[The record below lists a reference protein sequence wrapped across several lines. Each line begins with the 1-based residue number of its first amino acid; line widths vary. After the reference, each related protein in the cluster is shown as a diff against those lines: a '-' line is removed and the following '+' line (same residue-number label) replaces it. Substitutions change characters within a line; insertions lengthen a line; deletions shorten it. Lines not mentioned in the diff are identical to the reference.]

1 MRTPLFSFF
10 LIISLMSG
18 LIMPAHAQDDP
29 PTPEVFDDVAVP
41 ASAVPSDTPV
51 SWGEDANVIAGL
63 ALHSSTLFWVAQ
75 PVSACT
81 TFEFPDPCQIR
92 SRITNG
98 DVSFSSPRIL
108 HNAGSTGPFIKS
120 NLAVDNTYV
129 YWIGSDFQIKRL
141 PRSATS
147 STAPEVIGSTTHT
160 TSTLRF
166 EIDVDANYIFWIE
179 SNPVSP
185 ISGRLFR
192 MPKSGGAV
200 QLMAERTIS
209 GFGAGYFEKLRADGS
224 GGAYYVSTF
233 FSSLFRTVP
242 DGAGFTSTSLGIA
255 GVASYALSS
264 THIYWAEGLANL
276 INLVI
281 KRAPRSNPSAI
292 ETLAN
297 RGNTGTPT
305 APVIAVDNL
314 NVYWQEVRG
323 STGPIFR
330 LALSGGTPEQITD
343 NQGAALALV
352 SNGRYLFW
360 NNGTVYRLPV
370 NASTWTLDLD
380 VTGLEVVQIVQNPNN
395 DVPLVSGKETFVRI
409 FPRILS
415 SSPSRTTVDLW
426 PNVLLYGRRGGTPL
440 PGSPLEPVYYAG
452 NARSVGSTTDR
463 RDINSGV
470 WFRLPAS
477 WTDGTVQ
484 LRAVANPRR
493 VQAETSY
500 ANNEVTRTVSFV
512 RKAPICLD
520 IKPVST
526 ERGVTISAWPR
537 DEGAR
542 RFIQSFFVRAEQL
555 LPTHDLRVF
564 MRGGD
569 PLRKPRWY
577 LFESDPFGLSRTN
590 ADSGVMLFLLKVN
603 TLFDSNLCGDGGR
616 TLRTVMAQDFPDREV
631 NGMNLDD
638 TVLFF
643 TFWNPAGNFA
653 QNVPGGGVTL
663 AHEIGHAYGR
673 GHINCPVGV
682 PDGVDSGY
690 PHPTCQIGTPGP
702 NEFLGFDSG
711 LSRRFGQ
718 PPSLLFP
725 ETTGDLMSYAH
736 FIPQPRWSSD
746 YTWRGI
752 FDQIRNRGSAVA
764 APAIDA
770 ATPQSTLSFIVTGFI
785 SGTVAEMRESFQ
797 LPEPL
802 LSQVT
807 AQINASTVESP
818 DYRIRAFNGTT
829 LLAEQPLRIAE
840 ADGDLAPGTP
850 EPDLIGFFQRLDLT
864 QRPTRIEIVRVA
876 GSSVI
881 GSLNVSPNPPS
892 VTITAPTAGSTVDR
906 TLTVRWNAS
915 DPDGGILHHMVRY
928 SADNG
933 ATWTVIAQGL
943 TASTLN
949 VDIASLPGGTARVQV
964 ITTDGLNTAI
974 ATSEA
979 FSVARR
985 APEASILP
993 EGGPAFA
1000 PGDTITLRSRVY
1012 DPEDGFLSGARLQW
1026 QINGPLSITG
1036 DGERLTLL
1044 NLPPGTYTVR
1054 LRATDSD
1061 GNSGEDTAQITVSPK
1076 RIIDGAAPVV
1086 DGYCDESAY
1095 NTDPHPVSLRYNEGT
1110 ASATAAQVRFVRA
1123 GDFVYAC
1130 FSGLLRGTG
1139 GAEAVVLKFDINNS
1153 ADPVQQPDD
1162 IIFVLQRDGRAL
1174 SGRGNGSMSTV
1185 IDPVTQGMIGA
1196 VSATDTGWSAEMQI
1210 EAARLGG
1217 WNKLVRMLVAHDP
1230 GASWPRGSVAH
1241 EPGRWG
1247 LTMLGEVSY
1256 RVNLPLIVR

>member
-1 MRTPLFSFF
+1 MKQ
-10 LIISLMSG
+10 LIYLILTISLISSSAS
-18 LIMPAHAQDDP
+18 LTFAQH
-29 PTPEVFDDVAVP
+29 TLP
-41 ASAVPSDTPV
+41 ASHGVQGETGSVNGTLATIPDAWANDAYYFPLTLHNSVVFWPGSPPSCSP
-51 SWGEDANVIAGL
+51 SL
-63 ALHSSTLFWVAQ
+63 
-75 PVSACT
+75 
-81 TFEFPDPCQIR
+81 EFPDPCQIS
-92 SRITNG
+92 SRTANG
-98 DVSFSSPRIL
+98 VPSTSTARLL
-108 HNAGSTGPFIKS
+108 HNAGNTGPFIKS
-120 NLAVDNTYV
+120 NLAVDDTHV

-141 PRSATS
+141 PRSVT
-147 STAPEVIGSTTHT
+147 TTTTPEVIGSTTYT

-179 SNPVSP
+179 SNTASP

-209 GFGAGYFEKLRADGS
+209 GFGAGYFEQLRADGS

-233 FSSLFRTVP
+233 LGSLFRTVP
-242 DGAGFTSTSLGIA
+242 DGAGFTSTFLGIA

-264 THIYWAEGLANL
+264 SHIYWAERLA
-276 INLVI
+276 NLVI
-281 KRAPRSNPSAI
+281 KRAPRSNPSAV

-343 NQGAALALV
+343 NQGAALALA

-360 NNGTVYRLPV
+360 NNGTMYRLPV

-395 DVPLVSGKETFVRI
+395 DVPLVSGKETFVRV

-415 SSPSRTTVDLW
+415 SSPSRATVDLW
-426 PNVLLYGRRGGTPL
+426 PNVLLYGTRGGTPL
-440 PGSPLEPVYYAG
+440 PDSPLEPVYYVG
-452 NARSVGSTTDR
+452 NARSVGSTIDR

-477 WTDGTVQ
+477 WADGTVQ
-484 LRAVANPRR
+484 LRAVVNPRR
-493 VQAETSY
+493 VQTETSY
-500 ANNEVTRTVSFV
+500 TNNEVSRTVSFV

-555 LPTHDLRVF
+555 LPTHELRVF

-590 ADSGVMLFLLKVN
+590 ADSGWMLFLLKLN
-603 TLFDSNLCGDGGR
+603 TLFDSNLCSDGGR

-631 NGMNLDD
+631 NGMNLED

-643 TFWNPAGNFA
+643 TFWNPNGNFA

-663 AHEIGHAYGR
+663 AHEIAHAYGR
-673 GHINCPVGV
+673 GHINCPVGT
-682 PDGVDSGY
+682 PDGVDGSY

-718 PPSLLFP
+718 PPSLLLP

-736 FIPQPRWSSD
+736 HIPRPRWTSN
-746 YTWRGI
+746 YTWQGI
-752 FDQIRNRGSAVA
+752 FNQISNRSLAVA
-764 APAIDA
+764 DTGEDVSIA
-770 ATPQSTLSFIVTGFI
+770 QSTVSFIVTGFI

-807 AQINASTVESP
+807 AQINASTVESSE
-818 DYRIRAFNGTT
+818 YRIRAFNGTT
-829 LLAEQPLRIAE
+829 LLADRPLRVAE
-840 ADGDLAPGTP
+840 ADGDLAPGTS

-864 QRPTRIEIVRVA
+864 QRPTRIEIVQVG
-876 GSSVI
+876 GSSI
-881 GSLNVSPNPPS
+881 GGLNVSPNPPTVS
-892 VTITAPTAGSTVDR
+892 ITAPTAGSTVNR
-906 TLTVRWNAS
+906 TLTVSWNAS
-915 DPDGGILHHMVRY
+915 DPDGGVLHHMVRY

-933 ATWTVIAQGL
+933 TTWTVIAQGL
-943 TASTLN
+943 TANTLN

-974 ATSEA
+974 ATSAA

-985 APEASILP
+985 TPEVSILL
-993 EGGPAFA
+993 EGGPVFA
-1000 PGDTITLRSRVY
+1000 PGDSITLRSRAY
-1012 DPEDGFLSGARLQW
+1012 DPEDGFLSGSRLQW
-1026 QINGPLSITG
+1026 QITGPLSITG
-1036 DGERLTLL
+1036 DGGQLTLL
-1044 NLPPGTYTVR
+1044 NLPPGLYTAR
-1054 LRATDSD
+1054 LQATDSD
-1061 GNSGEDTAQITVSPK
+1061 SGSGEDTIQFSVSPK
-1076 RIIDGAAPVV
+1076 RISDDSTAPVV
-1086 DGYCDESAY
+1086 DGFCEDAAY
-1095 NTDPHPVSLRYNEGT
+1095 NADPHPVSLRYNEGT
-1110 ASATAAQVRFVRA
+1110 PSATAAQVRFVRVGA
-1123 GDFVYAC
+1123 YLYAC
-1130 FSGLLRGTG
+1130 FSGLPLSTS
-1139 GAEAVVLKFDINNS
+1139 ATEAAILKFDLNNS
-1153 ADPVQQPDD
+1153 ADALQQADD
-1162 IIFVLQRDGRAL
+1162 LIMLIQRDGVVR
-1174 SGRGNGSMSTV
+1174 SGRGNGSV
-1185 IDPVTQGMIGA
+1185 NDVFDPIPQSVTGA
-1196 VSATDTGWSAEMQI
+1196 VSAGTTSWSAEMQI
-1210 EAARLGG
+1210 AVDRFGG
-1217 WNKLVRMLVAHDP
+1217 WDRFVRMLVAHDTRS
-1230 GASWPRGSVAH
+1230 AWPRGSVAY
-1241 EPGRWG
+1241 EPQRWG
-1247 LTMLGEVSY
+1247 VTMLGEVNY
-1256 RVNLPLIVR
+1256 RVNLPLVVK